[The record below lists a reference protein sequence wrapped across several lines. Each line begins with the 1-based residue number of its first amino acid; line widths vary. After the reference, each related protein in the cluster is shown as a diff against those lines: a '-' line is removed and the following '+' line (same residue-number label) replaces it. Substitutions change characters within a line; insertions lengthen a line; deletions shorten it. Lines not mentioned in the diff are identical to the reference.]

1 MKKLASLM
9 VGMGLILGTCTFA
22 TAQEQKEAPT
32 KVEKKKKT
40 AKKKSSKKK
49 TEEPKQ
55 Q

>member
-9 VGMGLILGTCTFA
+9 VGMGLILGTCVIA
-22 TAQEQKEAPT
+22 QAQETKEPAKT
-32 KVEKKKKT
+32 EKKKKSS
-40 AKKKSSKKK
+40 KKKASKKK